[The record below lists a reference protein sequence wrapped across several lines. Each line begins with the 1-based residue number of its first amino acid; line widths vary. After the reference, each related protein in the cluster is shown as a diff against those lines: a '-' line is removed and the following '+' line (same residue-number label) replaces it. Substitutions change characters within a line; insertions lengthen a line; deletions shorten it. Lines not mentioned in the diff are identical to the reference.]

1 LIRRICMLDFERIK
15 SLLPQK
21 FPFFMVDTITEI
33 HEGKKVI
40 GIKNITGNEICFLGH
55 FPDESIF
62 PGTLIIESMAQVST
76 FLFFKGN
83 RKKQK
88 LDFYLG
94 AVKEMRFMKPVVP
107 GDQLCIEA
115 EALRLSRDTAYVK
128 ARANV
133 DMNVVAEGELVFVR
147 RK

>member
-1 LIRRICMLDFERIK
+1 MLDFEKIK
-15 SLLPQK
+15 KLLPQK
-21 FPFFMVDTITEI
+21 FPFFMVDTIKEI
-33 HEGKKVI
+33 QEGKKVI

-55 FPDESIF
+55 FPDKSIF
-62 PGTLIIESMAQVST
+62 PGTLIVESMAQVST

-94 AVKEMRFMKPVVP
+94 AVKEMRFMKPVIP
-107 GDQLCIEA
+107 GNQLYIEA

-128 ARANV
+128 ARAEVNL
-133 DMNVVAEGELVFVR
+133 NVVAEGALVFVR